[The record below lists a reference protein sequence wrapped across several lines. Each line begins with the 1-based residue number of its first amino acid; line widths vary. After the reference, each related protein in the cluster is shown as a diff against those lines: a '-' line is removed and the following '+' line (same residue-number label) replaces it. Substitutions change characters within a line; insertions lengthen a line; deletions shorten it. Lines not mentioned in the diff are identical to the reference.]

1 MVECFW
7 IHLEGTLSSISPSDQ
22 KPMFSDQVMEAAQ
35 VFQLNAC
42 AVSRVMTQFL
52 ERKQTEQGVMK

>member
-7 IHLEGTLSSISPSDQ
+7 IPLEGILSSTSPSDQ

-35 VFQLNAC
+35 VFRLNAC
-42 AVSRVMTQFL
+42 AVSSVMTIS
-52 ERKQTEQGVMK
+52 RKETN